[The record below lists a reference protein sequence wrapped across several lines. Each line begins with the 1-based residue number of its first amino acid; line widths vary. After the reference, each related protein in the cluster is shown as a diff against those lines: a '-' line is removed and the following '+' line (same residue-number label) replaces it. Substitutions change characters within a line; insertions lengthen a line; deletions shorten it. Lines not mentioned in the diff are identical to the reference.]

1 MSENLQQGITAF
13 KAGQMEQAREFLR
26 KAAEEEP
33 SNPEAWYYV
42 SFTLDDV
49 DRKRRALRYALQLN
63 PNYAEAAEELRKISQ
78 STPYSGAA
86 TISLPTIPPPMP
98 PMPGYTMQP
107 KSGMPVPMPIPYNL
121 DDRQLGAQGYGAS
134 IWVLSPD
141 TAPAACGLADG

>member
-33 SNPEAWYYV
+33 GNPEAWYYV

-63 PNYAEAAEELRKISQ
+63 PNYAEASRRI
-78 STPYSGAA
+78 T
-86 TISLPTIPPPMP
+86 
-98 PMPGYTMQP
+98 
-107 KSGMPVPMPIPYNL
+107 
-121 DDRQLGAQGYGAS
+121 
-134 IWVLSPD
+134 
-141 TAPAACGLADG
+141 